1 MVGVS
6 PFKGRLM
13 DEIPD
18 AEYKVV
24 EIKSRRH
31 STPLRAGDFD
41 NFLSKMARTN
51 EEQQPKANSYLW

>member
-1 MVGVS
+1 
-6 PFKGRLM
+6 M

-31 STPLRAGDFD
+31 STPLRAGDFN